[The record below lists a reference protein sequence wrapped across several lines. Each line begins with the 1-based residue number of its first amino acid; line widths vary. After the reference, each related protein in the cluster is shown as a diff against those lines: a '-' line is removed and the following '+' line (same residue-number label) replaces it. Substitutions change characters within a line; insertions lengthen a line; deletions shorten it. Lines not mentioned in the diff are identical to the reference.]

1 MSGNIHRASPDMAI
15 VEYLRS
21 FQLYLV
27 DAGTSPM
34 PQGGYLKLRTAIWC
48 PRFMPHLW
56 CGAVLRGNQQCK
68 ERVECMQ
75 ATISTTAL

>member
-21 FQLYLV
+21 FQPYLV

-34 PQGGYLKLRTAIWC
+34 PQGAIS
-48 PRFMPHLW
+48 R
-56 CGAVLRGNQQCK
+56 
-68 ERVECMQ
+68 
-75 ATISTTAL
+75 